1 MNSNERIVWIIATAV
16 ILFLY
21 LNERQ
26 EVKQINNWVDKQN
39 EQLLK
44 IDSLLSTVLD
54 DSLSTVS
61 LPDSE
66 DWIFDSE
73 IRYLIENGLTNP
85 VNQLKEDLTARDD
98 LIPVEG
104 VLGGTMRIYSTD
116 QIRILPGRYVFAVF
130 EDGHIQGNLILQYDV
145 KDGQISWKIIESSL
159 F

>member
-1 MNSNERIVWIIATAV
+1 MKTIERIIWISLTSL
-16 ILFLY
+16 ILIFY

-26 EVKQINNWVDKQN
+26 EVNQINEWIDKQN
-39 EQLLK
+39 EQLLEL
-44 IDSLLSTVLD
+44 DSLLTDLRNDTTSNSLVLD
-54 DSLSTVS
+54 SD
-61 LPDSE
+61 

-73 IRYLIENGLTNP
+73 IRRLVENGLSNP
-85 VNQLKEDLTARDD
+85 ISQLKEDLVNRNN

-116 QIRILPGRYVFAVF
+116 QIRILPGRYVYAVF
-130 EDGHIQGNLILQYDV
+130 EDGHIQGNLILQYEV

>member
-1 MNSNERIVWIIATAV
+1 MKNLERVVWIVFVIIATA
-16 ILFLY
+16 LY

-26 EVKQINNWVDKQN
+26 ELIQVNSWVDKQN

-44 IDSLLSTVLD
+44 LDSVLSNIDIEVNSNSIVQD
-54 DSLSTVS
+54 KH
-61 LPDSE
+61 
-66 DWIFDSE
+66 DWIFESE
-73 IRYLIENGLTNP
+73 LRYLTENGLNNP
-85 VNQLKEDLTARDD
+85 VQQLKEDLTNRDD

-130 EDGHIQGNLILQYDV
+130 EDGHVQGNLILQYEV
-145 KDGQISWKIIESSL
+145 KNGQISWEIIESSV

>member
-1 MNSNERIVWIIATAV
+1 MKNRERVVWIFFVLLLTA
-16 ILFLY
+16 LY

-26 EVKQINNWVDKQN
+26 ELSQVNSWVDKQN

-44 IDSLLSTVLD
+44 LDSVLSNIDIEVNSNSIVQD
-54 DSLSTVS
+54 KH
-61 LPDSE
+61 
-66 DWIFDSE
+66 DWIFESE
-73 IRYLIENGLTNP
+73 LRYLTENGLNNP
-85 VNQLKEDLTARDD
+85 VQQLKEDLTNRDD

-130 EDGHIQGNLILQYDV
+130 EDGHVQGNLILQYEV
-145 KDGQISWKIIESSL
+145 KNGQISWEIIESSV